1 MLRVVEMETSI
12 TRYASHHLL
21 PSPTDTLFHLVSVPS
36 AIYDSEDV
44 RPMNLIVEQP
54 GLEGM
59 ILRNL
64 AKEISHRHFSSYWRD
79 FFYSMGIVFTI
90 TIGWN
95 EFIKKPRFSGAG
107 EFWAIVVIS
116 LGFAVKRAWR
126 PKEIEI
132 RIAHTDTKIEILFGD
147 LFQVDGVRAIAVN
160 EFFDSKI
167 GRPVSINSL
176 HGILIKEKIGG
187 GPEYFDQQVEKQLE
201 TTHGD
206 EVEKAEGKTKK
217 YPIGTTVLIK
227 ANDDQYL
234 IFAMSHTD
242 PTTCKASSDVGTAWV
257 ALHSLWAR
265 ARSDLDGNTLNLPLV
280 GSGLSGLGLPTRDL
294 LNLIILSVISAT
306 KVKKI
311 GSKVRIVLHED
322 VFDEI
327 DLRDI
332 KAHWEE

>member
-1 MLRVVEMETSI
+1 MDPSI
-12 TRYASHHLL
+12 SRCANHH
-21 PSPTDTLFHLVSVPS
+21 PHPPPTNTLFHLVSVAT

-44 RPMNLIVEQP
+44 RPTIRIVEQP
-54 GLEGM
+54 SLERM

-64 AKEISHRHFSSYWRD
+64 VKEISHRHFSSYWRD

-95 EFIKKPRFSGAG
+95 EFIKKPKFSGAC
-107 EFWAIVVIS
+107 EFWTIVIIS
-116 LGFAVKRAWR
+116 LGFALKRAWR

-167 GRPVSINSL
+167 GRPVSANSL

-201 TTHGD
+201 TTHGI
-206 EVEKAEGKTKK
+206 EVEKVEGKTKK
-217 YPIGTTVLIK
+217 YPIGTTALIK

-242 PTTCKASSDVGTAWV
+242 PATCKASSDVGMAWI
-257 ALHSLWAR
+257 ALNSLWAR
-265 ARSDLDGNTLNLPLV
+265 ARSELAGNTLNLPLV

-311 GSKVRIVLHED
+311 GSKIRIVLHQN